1 MIILIEAI
9 QLLIEYVNLKTYWIG
24 SGQRKTKHAI
34 KIYTIISHDSFS
46 FIYK

>member
-9 QLLIEYVNLKTYWIG
+9 QLLIEYVNLKTYWIS
-24 SGQRKTKHAI
+24 SGQRKKHAI